1 MIEGERRDMKRPLP
15 AYLRLAVL
23 LLLPVS
29 GCAELQTPE
38 HSHPSFAPA
47 TQPSAAI
54 KVDASQIPA
63 MYHRLVPVDLPAV
76 VRVATAQNL
85 DIRAARQRVEASRG
99 RYEGSVESAFPV
111 ISPSLTVQHLQG
123 VNQNADGTL
132 ARTNFTDIFPGV
144 LINWIINP
152 GQVIYD
158 IIASKRRLEAAGQ
171 QEQAV
176 VQETI
181 RAGTVQYYDLILA
194 QAQVAVSRQAVE
206 EADELLRIDRLRLK
220 TGTGLPADELRAE
233 AALAAAQ
240 QDLISTLNGFY
251 DTSIALT
258 LTLHLDPTVMLVP
271 QAGAMSQA
279 TLVREDLSIDE
290 MLAAAVRYRPD
301 LQAVRK
307 LLAAAQAD
315 KGATVWGAL
324 GPQFQAAYSFGSLAA
339 HVTGKGGQDTHS
351 HEQQKGLASAG
362 FALGPSAFGNIKA
375 AKANVNLATLEADSQ
390 LDQIRAAVVS
400 SHQASITA
408 AKLIPIARQQ
418 VAAAEEALRLAQYNL
433 RAGTMLTL
441 DVLQAQAAAEQAR
454 LRYAS
459 AMVRY
464 NQSEVN
470 LLAALG
476 LVERENVAI
485 VPAVAAGSAAPKPPP
500 ESTAR

>member
-1 MIEGERRDMKRPLP
+1 
-15 AYLRLAVL
+15 
-23 LLLPVS
+23 
-29 GCAELQTPE
+29 
-38 HSHPSFAPA
+38 
-47 TQPSAAI
+47 
-54 KVDASQIPA
+54 
-63 MYHRLVPVDLPAV
+63 
-76 VRVATAQNL
+76 
-85 DIRAARQRVEASRG
+85 
-99 RYEGSVESAFPV
+99 
-111 ISPSLTVQHLQG
+111 

-132 ARTNFTDIFPGV
+132 ARADFTDILPGV

-158 IIASKRRLEAAGQ
+158 IIASKRRLEAAEQ

-181 RAGTVQYYDLILA
+181 RAGTVQYYDMILA
-194 QAQVAVSRQAVE
+194 QAQIAVARQAVE
-206 EADELLRIDRLRLK
+206 EADELLRINRLRLS

-233 AALAAAQ
+233 AALAGAR
-240 QDLISTLNGFY
+240 QDLISAVNGFY
-251 DTSIALT
+251 NSSIALT

-279 TLVREDLSIDE
+279 TLVREDLPIDE

-307 LLAAAQAD
+307 LLEAAQAD
-315 KGATVWGAL
+315 KKAAIWVAL
-324 GPQFQAAYSFGSLAA
+324 GAQFQAAYTFGSLAA
-339 HVTGKGGQDTHS
+339 HVTGESGQDDHF
-351 HEQQKGLASAG
+351 HDQQKGFANAG
-362 FALGPSAFGNIKA
+362 FALAPSGIGTIKA
-375 AKANVNLATLEADSQ
+375 ASAGVKLAELSTTSQ

-441 DVLQAQAAAEQAR
+441 DVLQAQATAEQAR
-454 LRYAS
+454 LRYAN
-459 AMVRY
+459 ALVRY

-470 LLAALG
+470 LLSALG
-476 LVERENVAI
+476 LVDRENVEN
-485 VPAVAAGSAAPKPPP
+485 VPAPAVGSAAPP
-500 ESTAR
+500 EPSG

>member
-1 MIEGERRDMKRPLP
+1 MKRPLP
-15 AYLRLAVL
+15 AYLRLVVL
-23 LLLPVS
+23 LVLAVS
-29 GCAELQTPE
+29 GCAGLQIPE
-38 HSHPSFAPA
+38 HSHPSVAPA

-63 MYHRLVPVDLPAV
+63 MYHRLLPVDLPAV

-111 ISPSLTVQHLQG
+111 IAPSLSAQYLKG
-123 VNQNADGTL
+123 VGQNADGTL
-132 ARTNFTDIFPGV
+132 ASTTFTDILSGG
-144 LINWIINP
+144 LISWIINP

-181 RAGTVQYYDLILA
+181 RAGALQYYELILA
-194 QAQVAVSRQAVE
+194 QAQVAAARQAVE
-206 EADELLRIDRLRLK
+206 EADELLRIERLQLT

-240 QDLISTLNGFY
+240 QDLISALNGFY
-251 DTSIALT
+251 DASIALT

-271 QAGAMSQA
+271 QAGDMSQA

-301 LQAVRK
+301 LQAARK

-324 GPQFQAAYSFGSLAA
+324 GPQFQAAYSSGSLAA
-339 HVTGKGGQDTHS
+339 HVTGKPGQDDHF
-351 HEQQKGLASAG
+351 HEQQKGFASAG
-362 FALGPSAFGNIKA
+362 FVLGPSTFGNIKE
-375 AKANVNLATLEADSQ
+375 AKANVKLAALDADSQ

-418 VAAAEEALRLAQYNL
+418 VAAAEEALRLAQYNF
-433 RAGTMLTL
+433 RVGTMLTL
-441 DVLQAQAAAEQAR
+441 DVLQAQAAAERAR
-454 LRYAS
+454 LRYAN

-470 LLAALG
+470 LLSALG
-476 LVERENVAI
+476 LVEGENVAI
-485 VPAVAAGSAAPKPPP
+485 VPAVAAGSEAPKEPL
-500 ESTAR
+500 ESTAK